1 MSDIL
6 EAEPEV
12 NGLTQVEPT
21 LPSNWYFDP
30 AQYHRELRNIWYR
43 NWIYLCRSETLDAPL
58 AFRTF
63 EIGDQNVLLVRD
75 ENGAL
80 NAFHNTCRHR
90 GAVLKTEPSGRLQAR
105 AITCPYHAWTYKL
118 TGELARMPSKLCA
131 PDFSKADHGL
141 YKIALAEWS
150 GFVFINLDEN
160 AGPFDAAPDRDDSAP
175 VDNWPLADLRVG
187 HSVRKLLACNWKVFW
202 ENYNEC
208 LHCAHAH
215 PELSDIVPI
224 YSRGLLSQRDDP
236 NWRAQGDTT
245 DPKLKGG
252 LKIGA
257 ETWSMDGR
265 ALPYTFPKLTE
276 AERAAG
282 QTYFTKLPSMYM
294 VAHIDYVRI
303 VHMRPLGP
311 EQTELTA
318 EWLFPAET
326 LNDPAFDLPKAVE
339 FADLVM
345 RQDVALCELNQKGL
359 HSLRHRTGTL
369 MPEEYLVHKLHNWVR
384 SQLDES

>member
-1 MSDIL
+1 MSDII
-6 EAEPEV
+6 EAAPET
-12 NGLTQVEPT
+12 NGLTRTEPT
-21 LPSNWYFDP
+21 LPTSWYLDP
-30 AQYHRELRNIWYR
+30 AHYQRELSEIWYR
-43 NWIYLCRSETLDAPL
+43 NWIYVCRSDSVEGPL

-63 EIGDQNVLLVRD
+63 ELGDQNILVVRD
-75 ENGAL
+75 EAGEL
-80 NAFHNTCRHR
+80 RAFHNTCRHR

-118 TGELARMPSKLCA
+118 NGDLARFPSKLCA

-141 YKIALAEWS
+141 YKIALTEWN
-150 GFVFINLDEN
+150 GFVFINLAEDAE
-160 AGPFDAAPDRDDSAP
+160 AFDPMPDRDDSAP
-175 VDNWPLADLRVG
+175 LDNWPLAELRIG
-187 HSVRKLLACNWKVFW
+187 HSVKKILNCNWKVFW

-236 NWRAQGDTT
+236 DWRAQGDTT

-265 ALPYTFPKLTE
+265 ALPYTFPDLTE
-276 AERAAG
+276 AERASG
-282 QTYFTKLPSMYM
+282 QTYFTKLPSIYM
-294 VAHIDYVRI
+294 VAHVDYVRV

-311 EQTELTA
+311 ETTELVA
-318 EWLFPAET
+318 DWLFPKET
-326 LNDPAFDLPKAVE
+326 LEDPAFDVTKAVE
-339 FADLVM
+339 FANLVM
-345 RQDVALCELNQKGL
+345 SQDVALCELNQKGL
-359 HSLRHRTGTL
+359 HSLRHKAGTL
-369 MPEEYLVHKLHNWVR
+369 MPEEYLVHKLHNWFR
-384 SQLDES
+384 GQLGER